1 MKRSRRLVTTLGLTT
16 GLVTGA
22 LGVLSTIDGSHPLKP
37 TPAPATSAP
46 SGSGSQAQL
55 AQLRAELAADAR
67 HATELRSQIARLQ
80 RSVHRG

>member
-22 LGVLSTIDGSHPLKP
+22 LGVLSTIDGSPALKP
-37 TPAPATSAP
+37 TPAPTVSAP

-80 RSVHRG
+80 RSAHRG

>member
-22 LGVLSTIDGSHPLKP
+22 LGVLSTIDGSHALKP

-67 HATELRSQIARLQ
+67 RATELRSQIARLQ
-80 RSVHRG
+80 RGAHRG